1 MRNFNYHLII
11 FLFSFFLLYK
21 ESFSDVIEQKIKDFI
36 LKNPEVILESLK
48 NFEEKQETKLLL
60 QNSQRIKDYKDQ
72 IFKSKTDLYDG
83 NVIGEKVIVE
93 FFDYNC
99 SYCKR
104 VHKDLERVLKN
115 FNNVKIIY
123 KNFPILT
130 ERSVLLAKYSIIISE
145 IDNKKFTDFHSLIIE
160 NKGEVSGNDLEE
172 IFKELDLKKENLNKR
187 LEDKRINEKLR
198 LDIDLAKKL
207 GLRGTP
213 AFVIGDEIVFGYI
226 GYDDFLSKLKI
237 NNIKNQQ

>member
-1 MRNFNYHLII
+1 MKNLNYHLII
-11 FLFSFFLLYK
+11 FLFSFFLVYE
-21 ESFSDVIEQKIKDFI
+21 ESFSDVMEQKIKDFI
-36 LKNPEVILESLK
+36 LQNPEVIIESLK
-48 NFEEKQETKLLL
+48 NFDKKEENKLIL

-72 IFKSKTDLYDG
+72 IFNSKTDLYDG
-83 NVIGEKVIVE
+83 NVIGDKVIVE

-115 FNNVKIIY
+115 FDNVKIIY

-145 IDNKKFTDFHSLIIE
+145 INNKKFTDFHSLIIN
-160 NKGEVSGNDLEE
+160 NKGEVSESYLEE
-172 IFKELDLKKENLNKR
+172 IFKKLDLKKEDLNKR
-187 LEDKRINEKLR
+187 LEDKRIKEKLR

-213 AFVIGDEIVFGYI
+213 AFVIGDEIIFGYI
-226 GYDDFLSKLKI
+226 GYNDFLSKLEINKI
-237 NNIKNQQ
+237 NN